1 MAKCKPI
8 SMPIAL
14 GEKLCN
20 SENFQIV
27 DEKNYRSLVGCLFY
41 LIATRPDITF
51 AVGLLPRF
59 MFCYDTSRFKA
70 INRVLRYVK
79 GTTDFGVW
87 FAMVNSLKLIG
98 YTDSD
103 WARLVDDIE
112 KLEENK
118 GGGHQL
124 REGFIIDGF
133 LLKKILNFGSLNHWQ
148 NLFKQREKKR
158 VEILLSGGISMDCMA
173 TREKNTELDLE
184 KGLTISEEE
193 DQIKNP
199 FSSLKNKAQML
210 LSKFSFSENVSSDE
224 RVSLSGDASDSGSTE
239 AVNKEGQDNKGVIGK
254 ESNNDNK
261 INNNNK
267 VRKEKRNKKAPKPPR
282 PPKAP
287 TLDAADR
294 RLIKELAEL
303 ARLKRARIERMKAL
317 KKMKATKGISSDTT
331 ILAMV
336 LIIILLI
343 VIIYHGME
351 SRGTSTKSGGSEMGV
366 GGAME
371 GGLLSLELFGNPS
384 SSISNTGSP
393 LYVLLVIAISIC
405 CSCFLKWVVL

>member
-1 MAKCKPI
+1 
-8 SMPIAL
+8 
-14 GEKLCN
+14 
-20 SENFQIV
+20 
-27 DEKNYRSLVGCLFY
+27 
-41 LIATRPDITF
+41 
-51 AVGLLPRF
+51 
-59 MFCYDTSRFKA
+59 
-70 INRVLRYVK
+70 
-79 GTTDFGVW
+79 
-87 FAMVNSLKLIG
+87 
-98 YTDSD
+98 
-103 WARLVDDIE
+103 
-112 KLEENK
+112 
-118 GGGHQL
+118 
-124 REGFIIDGF
+124 
-133 LLKKILNFGSLNHWQ
+133 
-148 NLFKQREKKR
+148 
-158 VEILLSGGISMDCMA
+158 MDCMA

-210 LSKFSFSENVSSDE
+210 LSKFSFSDNVSSDE

-267 VRKEKRNKKAPKPPR
+267 VGKEKRNKKAPKPPR

-294 RLIKELAEL
+294 RLIKELTEL

-317 KKMKATKGISSDTT
+317 EKMKATKGISSNTT

-336 LIIILLI
+336 LIIILSI

-366 GGAME
+366 GVAIE
-371 GGLLSLELFGNPS
+371 GGLLSLELFGDPS

>member
-1 MAKCKPI
+1 
-8 SMPIAL
+8 
-14 GEKLCN
+14 
-20 SENFQIV
+20 
-27 DEKNYRSLVGCLFY
+27 
-41 LIATRPDITF
+41 
-51 AVGLLPRF
+51 
-59 MFCYDTSRFKA
+59 
-70 INRVLRYVK
+70 
-79 GTTDFGVW
+79 
-87 FAMVNSLKLIG
+87 
-98 YTDSD
+98 
-103 WARLVDDIE
+103 
-112 KLEENK
+112 
-118 GGGHQL
+118 
-124 REGFIIDGF
+124 
-133 LLKKILNFGSLNHWQ
+133 
-148 NLFKQREKKR
+148 
-158 VEILLSGGISMDCMA
+158 MDCMA

-210 LSKFSFSENVSSDE
+210 LSKFSFSDNVSSDE

-267 VRKEKRNKKAPKPPR
+267 VGKEKRNKKAPKPPR

-303 ARLKRARIERMKAL
+303 ARLKRARIERMKA
-317 KKMKATKGISSDTT
+317 TKGISSNTT

-366 GGAME
+366 GG
-371 GGLLSLELFGNPS
+371 LLSLELFGDPS

>member
-1 MAKCKPI
+1 
-8 SMPIAL
+8 
-14 GEKLCN
+14 
-20 SENFQIV
+20 
-27 DEKNYRSLVGCLFY
+27 
-41 LIATRPDITF
+41 
-51 AVGLLPRF
+51 
-59 MFCYDTSRFKA
+59 
-70 INRVLRYVK
+70 
-79 GTTDFGVW
+79 
-87 FAMVNSLKLIG
+87 
-98 YTDSD
+98 
-103 WARLVDDIE
+103 
-112 KLEENK
+112 
-118 GGGHQL
+118 
-124 REGFIIDGF
+124 
-133 LLKKILNFGSLNHWQ
+133 
-148 NLFKQREKKR
+148 
-158 VEILLSGGISMDCMA
+158 MDCMA

-210 LSKFSFSENVSSDE
+210 LSKFSFSDNVSSDE
-224 RVSLSGDASDSGSTE
+224 RVSLSGDASDSGCTE
-239 AVNKEGQDNKGVIGK
+239 AVNKEGQDNKGVI
-254 ESNNDNK
+254 
-261 INNNNK
+261 
-267 VRKEKRNKKAPKPPR
+267 EKRNKKAPKPPR

-317 KKMKATKGISSDTT
+317 KKMKATKGISSNTT

-351 SRGTSTKSGGSEMGV
+351 SRGTSTKSGGSEMRV

-393 LYVLLVIAISIC
+393 FMADQVAGLETEAKLKR
-405 CSCFLKWVVL
+405 FLWM

>member
-1 MAKCKPI
+1 
-8 SMPIAL
+8 
-14 GEKLCN
+14 
-20 SENFQIV
+20 
-27 DEKNYRSLVGCLFY
+27 
-41 LIATRPDITF
+41 
-51 AVGLLPRF
+51 
-59 MFCYDTSRFKA
+59 
-70 INRVLRYVK
+70 
-79 GTTDFGVW
+79 
-87 FAMVNSLKLIG
+87 
-98 YTDSD
+98 
-103 WARLVDDIE
+103 
-112 KLEENK
+112 
-118 GGGHQL
+118 
-124 REGFIIDGF
+124 
-133 LLKKILNFGSLNHWQ
+133 
-148 NLFKQREKKR
+148 
-158 VEILLSGGISMDCMA
+158 MDCMA
-173 TREKNTELDLE
+173 TREKNTDLDLE

-210 LSKFSFSENVSSDE
+210 LSKFSFSDNVSSDE
-224 RVSLSGDASDSGSTE
+224 RVSLPGDASDSGSTK
-239 AVNKEGQDNKGVIGK
+239 AANKEGQDNNGVIGK

-267 VRKEKRNKKAPKPPR
+267 VGKEKRNNKKAPKPPR

-317 KKMKATKGISSDTT
+317 KKMKATKGISSNTT

-393 LYVLLVIAISIC
+393 FMADQVADLETEAKLKR
-405 CSCFLKWVVL
+405 FLWM

>member
-1 MAKCKPI
+1 
-8 SMPIAL
+8 
-14 GEKLCN
+14 
-20 SENFQIV
+20 
-27 DEKNYRSLVGCLFY
+27 
-41 LIATRPDITF
+41 
-51 AVGLLPRF
+51 
-59 MFCYDTSRFKA
+59 
-70 INRVLRYVK
+70 
-79 GTTDFGVW
+79 
-87 FAMVNSLKLIG
+87 
-98 YTDSD
+98 
-103 WARLVDDIE
+103 
-112 KLEENK
+112 
-118 GGGHQL
+118 
-124 REGFIIDGF
+124 
-133 LLKKILNFGSLNHWQ
+133 
-148 NLFKQREKKR
+148 
-158 VEILLSGGISMDCMA
+158 MDCMA

-199 FSSLKNKAQML
+199 SSSLKNKAQML
-210 LSKFSFSENVSSDE
+210 LSKFSFSDNVSSDE

-239 AVNKEGQDNKGVIGK
+239 AVNKGQDNKGVIGK

-267 VRKEKRNKKAPKPPR
+267 VGKEKRNKKAPKPPR

-303 ARLKRARIERMKAL
+303 ARLKRARIVRMKAL
-317 KKMKATKGISSDTT
+317 EKMKATKGTSSNTT

-366 GGAME
+366 GGATE

-393 LYVLLVIAISIC
+393 LYVLLGIAISIC